1 MNISNIDMVMVGIVV
16 GMVLV
21 RLSDLL
27 TKWSELYCLNK
38 QRKLDLLLGESILK
52 MQERLKGASNE

>member
-1 MNISNIDMVMVGIVV
+1 MSLAKMDMVMVGIVI

-27 TKWSELYCLNK
+27 TKWSEIYCLNK